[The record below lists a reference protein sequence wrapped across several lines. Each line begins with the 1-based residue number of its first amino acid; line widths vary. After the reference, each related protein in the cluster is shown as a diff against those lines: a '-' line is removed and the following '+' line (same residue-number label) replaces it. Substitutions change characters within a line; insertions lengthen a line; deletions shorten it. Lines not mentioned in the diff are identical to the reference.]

1 MSNSESL
8 DNSFNKVSYNII
20 KKYHN
25 DSTSCCFIR
34 RNKTDRSIEKV
45 IDWVY
50 SYADLDNSLKELL
63 LIRYITIIK
72 KVEQKYK
79 KYSRCYT
86 YSTLF
91 TSIASLMVTAFISIN
106 NLSTNTPETSFGLW
120 WSSWGL
126 SLGITL
132 VNTIGSFFKWD
143 RKYLLLFKV
152 FAKLEQEIWMYLEL
166 VGPYANNTKNIGGH
180 KEKLNIFLTRL
191 ETIHKG
197 VNETI
202 IDIEENEDKDDKNK
216 QIIPTQKDNKGEL
229 SVAPNNGLSE
239 SYALQS
245 PGPSPPFL
253 NTKLSMLPRRN
264 MFDTENP
271 NVGYN
276 GPLSFG
282 KQASFESNASDKN
295 DVFINKNDEINDK
308 KILFNEKDDDLS
320 RESKESTPPKYSIDT
335 PPKNIDIDS
344 ENNNI
349 KKMDSNQSLS
359 QYFKEGNDD
368 EINHFTDHA

>member
-1 MSNSESL
+1 MSNSQ
-8 DNSFNKVSYNII
+8 DSYNII
-20 KKYHN
+20 RKYHN
-25 DSTSCCFIR
+25 DSASCCFIR

-50 SYADLDNSLKELL
+50 SHAELDNALKELL

-166 VGPYANNTKNIGGH
+166 VGPYAAQNGAPSGH

-191 ETIHKG
+191 ETINKG

-202 IDIEENEDKDDKNK
+202 IDIEENDDKDDGNK
-216 QIIPTQKDNKGEL
+216 QIPGVPKKDDGKVEL
-229 SVAPNNGLSE
+229 SVNNNNGLSE
-239 SYALQS
+239 TFSNTL
-245 PGPSPPFL
+245 SPPL
-253 NTKLSMLPRRN
+253 NSKLSMIPAQNVLTFGRQESFGSEVKN
-264 MFDTENP
+264 EVFLNKDTE
-271 NVGYN
+271 YTERKIT
-276 GPLSFG
+276 FG
-282 KQASFESNASDKN
+282 D
-295 DVFINKNDEINDK
+295 D
-308 KILFNEKDDDLS
+308 KDDL
-320 RESKESTPPKYSIDT
+320 SKESTPPKYSDV
-335 PPKNIDIDS
+335 PPNIERVDS
-344 ENNNI
+344 
-349 KKMDSNQSLS
+349 KLSLS
-359 QYFKEGNDD
+359 HYFKEKDD
-368 EINHFTDHA
+368 EINHFTES